1 MLHFLPGGGGHL
13 AGCKAAGRVLCCPV
27 AEAPG
32 GETESQGSLR
42 NVQGPGGK
50 RERGISTPTQKMGT
64 AEPKGTQVLLRSRG
78 GGTRQPSRQ
87 TEFRN
92 DSWQG

>member
-1 MLHFLPGGGGHL
+1 M
-13 AGCKAAGRVLCCPV
+13 CCPV

-42 NVQGPGGK
+42 NVQAPGGK

-64 AEPKGTQVLLRSRG
+64 AEPKGSQVLLRSSG
-78 GGTRQPSRQ
+78 GGTRQCSWQ
-87 TEFRN
+87 TEFKN